1 MRKFWFLSVLL
12 LAVFVFSACQSTDD
26 VSENPQNTQEAED
39 TPVTVTED
47 DEPTVVTPDQA
58 IEEVIPVP
66 VGGVTAGQCSVNEYP
81 IFPYPAPTD
90 DDWSIGPEDAAVTI
104 ITYSDFS
111 CPYCALMDFE
121 LAQLYA
127 ANPDDTRLIYRHFL
141 LGYYELSM
149 FGAMTAEY
157 VGEELGDE
165 AFFAFVDRIFDEQE
179 TWKELTEDEFKAY
192 LLALLEEE
200 FGLVPEDFEAILTN
214 EEYLQKFADQQ
225 LGAQM
230 FVRGTPYVLINGIP
244 LEYMPVTSFQ
254 EAWQWAKDFPSKQFD
269 QCPEFEI
276 DRDKEYFAIV
286 ETTKGF
292 FTMQLLPDSAP
303 TTVNSFIFLATRGFY
318 NDVIFHRVMPG
329 FVAQTG
335 DFTGMGI
342 FGPGYTYDNEIDA
355 GLKYSSRGVVGM
367 ANAGAN
373 TNGSQWFI
381 TYAPQPTLDGEYT
394 IFALVTEGMD
404 VVEALQPIDP
414 QNPDQTQAEPDR
426 ILSISITEK

>member
-12 LAVFVFSACQSTDD
+12 LAVFVFSACQTTDG
-26 VSENPQNTQEAED
+26 VSESPQDTQEAED
-39 TPVTVTED
+39 TPVIVTEE

-58 IEEVIPVP
+58 IEEVIPVA
-66 VGGVTAGQCSVNEYP
+66 VGGVTAGQCYVNEFP
-81 IFPYPAPTD
+81 IFPYPEPTE

-111 CPYCALMDFE
+111 CPYCALMDNE

-127 ANPDDTRLIYRHFL
+127 DNPDDTRLVYRHFL

-165 AFFAFVDRIFDEQE
+165 AFFAFVDRIFEEQE
-179 TWKELTEDEFKAY
+179 TWKEITEDEFKEY
-192 LLALLEEE
+192 LLTLLDEE

-214 EEYLQKFADQQ
+214 EEYLQKFTDQQ
-225 LGAQM
+225 LGAQV

-244 LEYMPVTSFQ
+244 LEYMPVASFQ
-254 EAWQWAKDFPSKQFD
+254 EAWQWAKDFPSKQYD
-269 QCPEFEI
+269 ECPEFEI
-276 DRDKEYFAIV
+276 DRDKEYFATV

-318 NDVIFHRVMPG
+318 DDVIFHRVIPG

-355 GLKYSSRGVVGM
+355 GLKYSARGVVGM

-381 TYAPQPTLDGEYT
+381 TYAPQPVLDGEYT

-404 VVEALQPIDP
+404 AVEALQIIDP